1 MGRFRFSSLS
11 VKLQVLVWVAI
22 IPVFWLVNSY
32 ENALASTKDV
42 KQQGPRKFVIA
53 SSDNFPPVNMLDKD
67 GNLTGFGRD
76 LSTAVIRAIGG
87 QTNYI
92 HSPAWSETLDY
103 LNSGRADFIHDTAYA
118 KERDIFLD
126 FSDPILEMKEAII
139 VRSEQYN
146 ITGFES
152 LKGKKVACVNKHITH
167 LYLMQFPEIR
177 CHIVKTPAEG
187 LYSLISGD
195 VDAFVYPEQI
205 VAYLSQELRLGD
217 KIKVTGEPLRT
228 LKWSMAV
235 REGDKELLSLL
246 NEGIRKVRQ
255 SGEYESIY
263 NRWFGKRILT
273 GYSQKEIRFFG
284 LIAVL
289 LSLAFGISIGLFI
302 LNLRLRSSRNE
313 LLKTIS
319 WQKKAEEAL
328 GKSDER
334 FHSFMRNFPGLAYMK
349 DSDGRVVFANEG
361 FSHYLGLNPA
371 AMPGKTNYDLFPA
384 EFAEKITRDDQQI
397 LESGHNEIVEE
408 VFSGRHWVTY
418 KFPIPQL
425 GALPLLGGLTID
437 ITERKLM
444 EEAFIVQGRRFEAF
458 FESTITP
465 LAFLDKDFNFIRVN
479 KAYADADEK
488 EISYFP
494 GRNHFELYPSD
505 AKAIFDEVV
514 RNKTAF
520 QAFALPFIYP
530 DHPDWGVTFW
540 DWTLVPMLDNKGEV
554 EFLAFS
560 LVDITEK
567 KKLEAQL
574 RQSQKMEAVGQIAG
588 GIAHD
593 FNNIL
598 TAIIGYASITQ
609 MKMREDDP
617 LRHNVDQVLVSA
629 ERAANLTQGLLAFSR
644 KQISNPTLVNLNEL
658 IEKIEKFLRRVIG
671 EDIEFQTILTDKDIT
686 VMADHGQIDQALMN
700 LATNARDAMP
710 KGGLLTIETGT
721 VEIDE
726 EYIKAHGYGKAGTYA
741 LISVTDSGIGMDEKT
756 REKIFEPFFTT
767 KEVGK
772 GTGLG
777 LSIVYGIIKQHAG
790 YINCYSE
797 PGKGTTFRIYLPLIK
812 TALKEVQPVEVIE
825 PAGGTET
832 ILLAEDEE
840 NVRELT
846 RIVLEEYGY
855 KVIEAIDGE
864 DAVNKFMEN
873 KDRIG
878 LLLLDVIMPQKS
890 GKEAYDRI
898 AKIKPG
904 IKVLFTSGYPA
915 DFIHREE
922 ITEQGLTFV
931 SKPISPTALLKK
943 VREVLDKR

>member
-1 MGRFRFSSLS
+1 DELIRNILESVDEGFIIIDRDFR
-11 VKLQVLVWVAI
+11 I
-22 IPVFWLVNSY
+22 IMAN
-32 ENALASTKDV
+32 
-42 KQQGPRKFVIA
+42 
-53 SSDNFPPVNMLDKD
+53 
-67 GNLTGFGRD
+67 
-76 LSTAVIRAIGG
+76 RA
-87 QTNYI
+87 
-92 HSPAWSETLDY
+92 
-103 LNSGRADFIHDTAYA
+103 FA
-118 KERDIFLD
+118 KEVGMLVEDIIGKHCYDVSHHF
-126 FSDPILEMKEAII
+126 PKPCYEAGEKCA
-139 VRSEQYN
+139 VRRV
-146 ITGFES
+146 FE
-152 LKGKKVACVNKHITH
+152 
-167 LYLMQFPEIR
+167 
-177 CHIVKTPAEG
+177 
-187 LYSLISGD
+187 
-195 VDAFVYPEQI
+195 
-205 VAYLSQELRLGD
+205 
-217 KIKVTGEPLRT
+217 TGEPDT
-228 LKWSMAV
+228 VTHTHYDSK
-235 REGDKELLSLL
+235 GDPVYIETKAYPLS
-246 NEGIRKVRQ
+246 
-255 SGEYESIY
+255 
-263 NRWFGKRILT
+263 
-273 GYSQKEIRFFG
+273 
-284 LIAVL
+284 
-289 LSLAFGISIGLFI
+289 
-302 LNLRLRSSRNE
+302 
-313 LLKTIS
+313 
-319 WQKKAEEAL
+319 
-328 GKSDER
+328 
-334 FHSFMRNFPGLAYMK
+334 K
-349 DSDGRVVFANEG
+349 D
-361 FSHYLGLNPA
+361 
-371 AMPGKTNYDLFPA
+371 
-384 EFAEKITRDDQQI
+384 
-397 LESGHNEIVEE
+397 ESGKIMTVIEI
-408 VFSGRHWVTY
+408 
-418 KFPIPQL
+418 
-425 GALPLLGGLTID
+425 
-437 ITERKLM
+437 
-444 EEAFIVQGRRFEAF
+444 
-458 FESTITP
+458 
-465 LAFLDKDFNFIRVN
+465 
-479 KAYADADEK
+479 
-488 EISYFP
+488 
-494 GRNHFELYPSD
+494 
-505 AKAIFDEVV
+505 
-514 RNKTAF
+514 
-520 QAFALPFIYP
+520 
-530 DHPDWGVTFW
+530 
-540 DWTLVPMLDNKGEV
+540 
-554 EFLAFS
+554 

-567 KKLEAQL
+567 TKLEDQL

-922 ITEQGLTFV
+922 ITEQGLSFV